1 MPFSARRE
9 RTTPRDPASLRSAD
23 PRQFPFPR
31 PAVGLPGARHP
42 RNGRLHRGRG
52 DPAADRGNHPRGD
65 SAQTPDAAVPSLPRR
80 CAGRG
85 GLPQVATLIAG
96 VSAVVLAGG
105 RSSRMG
111 RDKAWPE
118 VEGRPL
124 VAWQADR
131 LAGVFDDVRISA
143 KDPRPFA
150 AAGLRVI
157 EDDAAEFA
165 AVRGIRAALAEL
177 RRPVFVL
184 AVDLPRFPAVL
195 AGAIAESMLASG
207 AACAAPVAGGYVH
220 GLCAA

>member
-1 MPFSARRE
+1 
-9 RTTPRDPASLRSAD
+9 
-23 PRQFPFPR
+23 
-31 PAVGLPGARHP
+31 
-42 RNGRLHRGRG
+42 
-52 DPAADRGNHPRGD
+52 
-65 SAQTPDAAVPSLPRR
+65 
-80 CAGRG
+80 
-85 GLPQVATLIAG
+85 
-96 VSAVVLAGG
+96 
-105 RSSRMG
+105 MG
-111 RDKAWPE
+111 RDKAWLE
-118 VEGRPL
+118 VEGKPL
-124 VAWQADR
+124 VVWQADR

-157 EDDAAEFA
+157 EDGAAEFA

-220 GLCAA
+220 GLCAAYSPDALRAADAMIAGGRFAVRDLVAECGGTLLDESFWGRYAGPEAFSNWNRPEDHETFPAR